1 MSFAQITCIFTCC
14 KTFLFKQILFE
25 QLEKLLKTLLF
36 KSSKLQRIV
45 QDSLFDRASYQ
56 SA

>member
-25 QLEKLLKTLLF
+25 QLKKLLKTLLF